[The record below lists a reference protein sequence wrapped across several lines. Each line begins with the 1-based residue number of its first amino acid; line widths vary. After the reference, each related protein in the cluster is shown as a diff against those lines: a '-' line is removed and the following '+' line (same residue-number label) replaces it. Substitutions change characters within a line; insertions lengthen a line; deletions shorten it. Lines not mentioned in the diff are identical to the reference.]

1 MAEKIYPTELVGRI
15 IILAE
20 GNVWPPY
27 SAFDLA
33 KETFP
38 AVRNRLNGERNLLC
52 CDIGT
57 GSGVLSILGGKYFP
71 NSHWVVTDL
80 NPQAVSTAKKNWK
93 INGLPDDR
101 LTSLVA
107 DGISDDLV
115 NLARENGGFNFLAA
129 NLPQQPLVDG
139 EELESL
145 RQVSASA
152 WNIDATRDPD
162 GLGLFI
168 KVAERLHEVM
178 VRNGGIAV
186 LSVSSKQNKPR
197 WRNFLNRL
205 IHKGKLNQWEVISNQ
220 QFPLPESY
228 DPRFIEHWL
237 SLSKKD
243 GVLRLKLGEDGKY
256 YYTHYNLLLSF

>member
-1 MAEKIYPTELVGRI
+1 
-15 IILAE
+15 
-20 GNVWPPY
+20 
-27 SAFDLA
+27 
-33 KETFP
+33 
-38 AVRNRLNGERNLLC
+38 
-52 CDIGT
+52 
-57 GSGVLSILGGKYFP
+57 
-71 NSHWVVTDL
+71 
-80 NPQAVSTAKKNWK
+80 
-93 INGLPDDR
+93 LPDDR
-101 LTSLVA
+101 LTPLVA

-115 NLARENGGFNFLAA
+115 NLARENGGFNFLVA

-152 WNIDATRDPD
+152 WNVDATRDPD

-168 KVAERLHEVM
+168 RVVERLPDVM
-178 VRNGGIAV
+178 TSGGMAV
-186 LSVSSKQNKPR
+186 LSASSKQNESR

-205 IHKGKLNQWEVISNQ
+205 IDEGKLNQWEVISNQ

-228 DPRFIEHWL
+228 DPRFIKHWL
-237 SLSKKD
+237 SLSEKD

>member
-1 MAEKIYPTELVGRI
+1 MAEKIYSTELTGNVRI
-15 IILAE
+15 FAD

-27 SAFDLA
+27 SAFNLA
-33 KETFP
+33 RETFP
-38 AVRNRLNGERNLLC
+38 VIKNRLNRQGNLLC

-71 NSHWVVTDL
+71 DSHWVATDL
-80 NPQAVSTAKKNWK
+80 NPQAVFTAENNWK
-93 INGLPDDR
+93 INGLPDDK

-115 NLARENGGFNFLAA
+115 NLARENGGFNLLVA
-129 NLPQQPLVDG
+129 NLPQQPLVNG

-145 RQVSASA
+145 RQVLASA
-152 WNIDATRDPD
+152 WNVDATRDPD

-168 KVAERLHEVM
+168 KVVERLHEVM

-186 LSVSSKQNKPR
+186 LSASSKQNEPR

-205 IHKGKLNQWEVISNQ
+205 THEGKLNRWEVISNE
-220 QFPLPESY
+220 QFPVPESY
-228 DPRFIEHWL
+228 DPRFIQHWL
-237 SLSKKD
+237 SLSEKD
-243 GVLRLKLGEDGKY
+243 GVLRLKLREDGKY
-256 YYTHYNLLLSF
+256 YYTHHNLLLSF

>member
-15 IILAE
+15 IIFVE

-27 SAFDLA
+27 SAFYLA

-38 AVRNRLNGERNLLC
+38 VVKERLKEEGNLLC

-57 GSGVLSILGGKYFP
+57 GSGVLSILGGRYFP
-71 NSHWVVTDL
+71 DSHWVVTDL
-80 NPQAVSTAKKNWK
+80 NPQAVYTAKKNWE
-93 INGLPDDR
+93 INSLPDDR

-115 NLARENGGFNFLAA
+115 NLARENGGFNFLIA

-152 WNIDATRDPD
+152 WNVDATRDPD

-168 KVAERLHEVM
+168 RVVERLPDVM
-178 VRNGGIAV
+178 KSGGMAV
-186 LSVSSKQNKPR
+186 LSASSKQNEPR

-205 IHKGKLNQWEVISNQ
+205 IHEGKLNQWEVISNE

-228 DPRFIEHWL
+228 DPRFIKHWL
-237 SLSKKD
+237 SLSEKD
-243 GVLRLKLGEDGKY
+243 GVLRLTSGEDGKY

>member
-1 MAEKIYPTELVGRI
+1 MAEKIYSTEIIGDVRI
-15 IILAE
+15 FAD

-27 SAFDLA
+27 SAFYLA

-38 AVRNRLNGERNLLC
+38 VVKERLKEKGNLLC

-80 NPQAVSTAKKNWK
+80 NPQAVFTAENNWE

-115 NLARENGGFNFLAA
+115 SLARENGGFNFLIA

-152 WNIDATRDPD
+152 WNVDATRDPD

-168 KVAERLHEVM
+168 RVVERLPDVM
-178 VRNGGIAV
+178 TSGGMAV
-186 LSVSSKQNKPR
+186 LSVSSKQNEPR

-205 IHKGKLNQWEVISNQ
+205 RDEGKLNQWEVISNE
-220 QFPLPESY
+220 QFPLPKSY
-228 DPRFIEHWL
+228 DPRFIKHWL
-237 SLSKKD
+237 SLSERD

>member
-1 MAEKIYPTELVGRI
+1 MAEKIYSTELVGRI
-15 IILAE
+15 IIFTN

-71 NSHWVVTDL
+71 GSSWVVTDL
-80 NPQAVSTAKKNWK
+80 NPQAVFTAENNWK

-115 NLARENGGFNFLAA
+115 NLARENGGFNFLVA

-152 WNIDATRDPD
+152 WNVDATRDPD

-168 KVAERLHEVM
+168 RVVERLPDVM
-178 VRNGGIAV
+178 TSGGMAV
-186 LSVSSKQNKPR
+186 LSASSKQNEPR
-197 WRNFLNRL
+197 WRDFLNGL
-205 IHKGKLNQWEVISNQ
+205 INERKLSQWEVISHQ

-228 DPRFIEHWL
+228 DKRFIEHWL
-237 SLSKKD
+237 SMSEKD
-243 GVLRLKLGEDGKY
+243 GVLRLTLGENGKY

>member
-1 MAEKIYPTELVGRI
+1 MAEKIYSTEIVGEVI
-15 IILAE
+15 IFID

-27 SAFDLA
+27 SAFYLA
-33 KETFP
+33 EETFP
-38 AVRNRLNGERNLLC
+38 VLKERLEEKGNLLC

-71 NSHWVVTDL
+71 NSHWIVTDL
-80 NPQAVSTAKKNWK
+80 NPQAVYTAKNNWK

-101 LTSLVA
+101 LTPLVA

-115 NLARENGGFNFLAA
+115 NLARENGGFNFLVA

-152 WNIDATRDPD
+152 WNVDATRDPD
-162 GLGLFI
+162 GLGLLI
-168 KVAERLHEVM
+168 RVVERLPDVM
-178 VRNGGIAV
+178 ISGGMAV
-186 LSVSSKQNKPR
+186 LSASSKQNETR
-197 WRNFLNRL
+197 WINFLNRL
-205 IHKGKLNQWEVISNQ
+205 THEGKLKKWEVISNE
-220 QFPLPESY
+220 QFPVPESY
-228 DPRFIEHWL
+228 DPRFIQYWL
-237 SLSKKD
+237 SLSEKD